1 MSQKTLCFYEDKSLS
16 YFIQPKISFDA
27 NVVLFNTYQHILS
40 ASFRIT
46 TEEVCRPLCG
56 RGVKVHCTFLAT
68 VQCRAALSAC
78 LLLSTQPAA

>member
-16 YFIQPKISFDA
+16 YFIQPKISYDA

-46 TEEVCRPLCG
+46 TEEVG
-56 RGVKVHCTFLAT
+56 INH
-68 VQCRAALSAC
+68 
-78 LLLSTQPAA
+78 